1 MTPPASDPAN
11 RIATGLDAEGQR
23 PLATVIVACHS
34 LQRLPQLRAALLSL
48 EGQEVPHRVVVV
60 VDHNEELLQAVDSEW
75 PAVTVVS
82 NSQARGASGARNT
95 GADLA
100 DTEYLAFLDDDVQA
114 GPKWLARL
122 VSHFV
127 DPSVVGVGGGVTPD
141 WPARRPPWF
150 PPEFDWV
157 VGASYKGMPEVVAQV
172 RNVWAENMAVR
183 ADRFREVGGFRS
195 GFGKTGAR
203 SAPEDT
209 DLCIRMA
216 GPAQRWLYD
225 PEALAAHH
233 VPTSRSTIRFFLLR
247 CHAEGRGKAELARLL
262 PAGTLTSE
270 RDYVRRTLPTAVRRD
285 VTKALRGDPAAAAQ
299 ALAVVGGAAMAA
311 IGYGVEVARGR
322 STTAESS

>member
-1 MTPPASDPAN
+1 
-11 RIATGLDAEGQR
+11 
-23 PLATVIVACHS
+23 
-34 LQRLPQLRAALLSL
+34 
-48 EGQEVPHRVVVV
+48 VVVV
-60 VDHNEELLQAVDSEW
+60 VDHNEELLRAVEREW
-75 PAVTVVS
+75 PAVTVVP

-141 WPARRPPWF
+141 WPSGRPHWF

-157 VGASYKGMPEVVAQV
+157 VGASYKGMPEVVAPV

-183 ADRFREVGGFRS
+183 ADRFRAVGGFRS
-195 GFGKTGAR
+195 GFGKTGSR

-216 GPAQRWLYD
+216 GPGKRWIYD
-225 PEALAAHH
+225 PEALGAHH
-233 VPTSRSTIRFFLLR
+233 VPRSRATFRFFLLR

-262 PAGTLTSE
+262 PAEALTSE
-270 RDYVRRTLPTAVRRD
+270 RDYVRRTLPVAVLRD
-285 VTKALRGDPAAAAQ
+285 VSRAMRGDSAAAAQ
-299 ALAVVGGAAMAA
+299 ALAVLAGVMMAG
-311 IGYGVEVARGR
+311 IGYAVESARVRAMTGG
-322 STTAESS
+322 SS